1 MGRVG
6 IMGYIWDIGQCR
18 DKKTVLT
25 KTVLPNDVPFQRTVF
40 EKTVLRRLEILS
52 SMWHHMLLHKVAY
65 DIVCVCSSA

>member
-18 DKKTVLT
+18 DKKTVLP

-40 EKTVLRRLEILS
+40 GRTVLRRLDITCVKDVITCVKS
-52 SMWHHMLLHKVAY
+52 S
-65 DIVCVCSSA
+65 